1 MPPLSKK
8 PKVPKYKPL
17 GPMGTPAQK
26 AAYYKSVATAKK
38 NAAKRPSK
46 AQITRKKGK

>member
-26 AAYYKSVATAKK
+26 AAYYK